1 MIVVI
6 GNGSSRSVFN
16 LNLLDNHIS
25 YGCNAV
31 YRVYKPTYLISGD
44 HHMIWDIC
52 YSGYSKEY
60 NCFFKSFDKIPYYN
74 YEMIKSM
81 YPSGFRIL
89 ETTPKTKEF
98 VSFQINKTDLSIYW
112 VSEEEKSEKIEWWG
126 ENENDSYTSGTAAMK
141 LACIMNPK
149 EDIYC
154 IGFDYYLDRTADNIF
169 LGTRH
174 YRYASNIEE
183 AHQYFNSKKGTQF
196 DRENWIKQH
205 KRIEE
210 EYDNRIY
217 HVGKHLNYIEF
228 EELLNK

>member
-6 GNGSSRSVFN
+6 GNGRTRSVFS

-52 YSGYSKEY
+52 YSGYSRENY
-60 NCFFKSFDKIPYYN
+60 CFFKSFDKIPSSN
-74 YEMIKSM
+74 YEMVKTM
-81 YPSGFRIL
+81 YPPGFRIL
-89 ETTPKTKEF
+89 ETTPRTNEF
-98 VSFQINKTDLSIYW
+98 VTFQINKNDLSIYW
-112 VSEEEKSEKIEWWG
+112 VPENEKSEKIEWWG
-126 ENENDSYTSGTAAMK
+126 EDKNNLYTSGTAAMK
-141 LACIMNPK
+141 LACMMNPK

-169 LGTRH
+169 LGSRH

-196 DRENWIKQH
+196 DRKNWIEQH

-210 EYDNRIY
+210 EFDNKIY

-228 EELLNK
+228 EELLNE